1 MRFERFQSI
10 TRLLIQKIVWVS
22 VACTIVI
29 GSIRA
34 YSLYRMSEHQ
44 FNDTLN
50 VIAAVYVPQLAISVW
65 DIEPKSIESQLH
77 SMVDSNDT
85 IAYVRLELTSGRKF
99 ANGEQA
105 ATIGLSPHH
114 FVLHEPGTTSQI
126 LGHLYVYAD
135 ASNFYK
141 MLLFQIGLSIFGYV
155 LLTLLIC
162 QLVRLILRRHLRKPL
177 KEIAAFARELDAQ
190 KLLTPLHLTDREHVV
205 PNEIDLVVAGFDM
218 LQTELGRH
226 INHLDQLVAE
236 RTAQLEQAMQSIQLL
251 SITDPLTGCYNRHY
265 LNEQLERI
273 ADSASQQPLTVIFC
287 DVDFFKQVN
296 DRFGHKA
303 GDDVLAKV
311 GEVLRQGLRCESDW
325 VARYGGEEFLLVLPK
340 TDLATAHQIAER
352 LRLDIAALSF
362 QCREQCFQ
370 ISSSFGV
377 AELRQDESAQQLCE
391 RADQLLYQAKNSGR
405 NRVCSA

>member
-10 TRLLIQKIVWVS
+10 TRLLIRKIVWVS
-22 VACTIVI
+22 VVCALLI

-34 YSLYRMSEHQ
+34 FSLYRMSEHQ

-65 DIEPKSIESQLH
+65 DIEPKSIETQLH
-77 SMVDSNDT
+77 SMVESNDA
-85 IAYVRLELTSGRKF
+85 IAFVRLELTSGRKF
-99 ANGEQA
+99 SYGHQA
-105 ATIGLSPHH
+105 TTAGLPPHH
-114 FVLHEPGTTSQI
+114 FVLYEPGTTSQV
-126 LGHLYVYAD
+126 LGDLFVYAD
-135 ASNFYK
+135 TANFYK
-141 MLLFQIGLSIFGYV
+141 MLVFQIGLSVFGYA

-226 INHLDQLVAE
+226 IHHLDQLVAE

-265 LNEQLERI
+265 LNEQLERM
-273 ADSASQQPLTVIFC
+273 ASSERQQPLSVIFC

-296 DRFGHKA
+296 DKYGHKA

-311 GEVLRQGLRCESDW
+311 GEVLRQSLRSESDW
-325 VARYGGEEFLLVLPK
+325 VARYGGEEFLLILPK

-352 LRLDIAALSF
+352 LRLEIGELSF
-362 QCREQCFQ
+362 QCREQSFQ
-370 ISSSFGV
+370 ISASFGV
-377 AELRQDESAQQLCE
+377 AEQLPAEGAHQLCE